1 MGNNKMK
8 RICVFCGS
16 NTGAQVAYTNIAQQ
30 LGKAIVSQGMGLVYG
45 GGDVGL
51 MGVIANAVL
60 QEKGEVIGVIPHA
73 LAKKEVAHQGL
84 TELRQVANMHE
95 RKAMMGE
102 LSDGFIAMPGG
113 FGTFEELF
121 EVVTWAQ
128 LGLHAKP
135 IGLLNVEGFFD
146 LLLKFLNHVHQEHF
160 IQTKYRHLIIK
171 SHSPEKLLR
180 MLIQHYASETSLP
193 KFIDWEDT

>member
-1 MGNNKMK
+1 MK

-16 NTGAQVAYTNIAQQ
+16 NSGAQVAYTNVAQQ

-45 GGDVGL
+45 GGNVGL

-84 TELRQVANMHE
+84 TELRQVSSMHK
-95 RKAMMGE
+95 RKAVMGE

-128 LGLHAKP
+128 LGLHTKP

-146 LLLKFLNHVHQEHF
+146 LLLEFLNNVHRENF
-160 IQTKYRHLIIK
+160 VQTKYRHLIIE
-171 SHSPEKLLR
+171 SNSPEKLLH
-180 MLIQHYASETSLP
+180 MLIQHSTSEKLP
-193 KFIDWEDT
+193 RFIDWEDT

>member
-1 MGNNKMK
+1 MK

-16 NTGAQVAYTNIAQQ
+16 NEGAKVSYTYIAQQ
-30 LGKAIVSQGMGLVYG
+30 LGKAIVSQGLGLVYG

-51 MGVIANAVL
+51 MGVIADAVL

-73 LAKKEVAHQGL
+73 LAKKEVAHLGL
-84 TELRQVANMHE
+84 TELRQVATMHE

-146 LLLKFLNHVHQEHF
+146 LLLEFLNHVHRERF
-160 IQTKYRHLIIK
+160 VQTKYRHLIIQ
-171 SHSPEKLLR
+171 SHSPEKLLQ
-180 MLIQHYASETSLP
+180 MLIQHHTTETLP
-193 KFIDWEDT
+193 KFIDWNDT